1 MFQGSPESGARA
13 GVKSRWDRRNLGGL
27 LGGGGPRSTG
37 RILGQTGIAAC
48 GARQRDTS
56 EGISGFRISIND

>member
-1 MFQGSPESGARA
+1 MFQGSPDSGARA

-48 GARQRDTS
+48 GAQTKKHQ
-56 EGISGFRISIND
+56 